1 MPPATA
7 PRIFRPHRHT
17 AVLPMDGSERRC
29 QRLQETFRR
38 TASCRRADHGKSC
51 RHFALVS
58 RGHRS
63 DRTPPRESPRH
74 FAARMDES
82 VIVGYYTSAEVH
94 PRSPARLLLSKE
106 RKKPMARN
114 DGIDRTFAR
123 NQDLPTLDDVAKV
136 QEHNER
142 EKDSYSNQDIDT
154 TQTHRNVHFKKPTDS
169 YAAMFD
175 QMIADGVISTRGLK
189 ADAVKYGELLF
200 DVNSAYF
207 HNHGGY
213 EYAKQFYADAYKA
226 AVEIVGGEQYI
237 LSAVMHADERNRA
250 MSEALGEDVYH
261 YHLHVVYIPVVEK
274 QILWSKRCKD
284 EFLRGTVKE
293 TITQV
298 SRSKKWESKPVLNED
313 GNPMLNAKGKKILKS
328 SYSVLQDDFFNFMR
342 AAGYTDVERGERGS
356 TEEHLTVTQ
365 FKLQAEQHR
374 LETVTGQVE
383 QAEQSLADAK
393 AATEKQK
400 KKLEALQKETKAAKT
415 IALTVQDIEE
425 MGKKNALTGNVSLT
439 PDQCDTLK
447 RYAVNGIIANADN
460 KRLKEKLASAEK
472 TISIWKQ
479 RYEAVNEKYMELKQK
494 AQPFLDAIEIA
505 SERVWAFVHAILARG
520 KETQEHKH
528 PMNKTVEEINKMIME
543 DAPME
548 EINDAIGYIDIYSCF
563 DPIFEPP
570 IDFLEECRKHWET
583 AQSSFRKTI
592 ERKIG
597 NTWYVIETECDGNEP
612 LADKVKRLIFSDKGG
627 IC

>member
-7 PRIFRPHRHT
+7 PRISRPHRHT

-29 QRLQETFRR
+29 QRLQETYRR

-123 NQDLPTLDDVAKV
+123 NQDLPTLDDVTKV

-284 EFLRGTVKE
+284 ESLRGTVKE

-298 SRSKKWESKPVLNED
+298 SRSKKWESKPVLDEN

-365 FKLQAEQHR
+365 FKVQAEQQR
-374 LETVTGQVE
+374 LEAVTGQVT

-400 KKLEALQKETKAAKT
+400 KKLEALKKETQAAKSVAMT
-415 IALTVQDIEE
+415 AHEIES
-425 MGKKNALTGNVSLT
+425 MGKKNPITGNVT
-439 PDQCDTLK
+439 MTADECRTLK
-447 RYAVNGIIANADN
+447 DYAVSSFAE
-460 KRLKEKLASAEK
+460 KSEKLKYKQKFEQADKNAK
-472 TISIWKQ
+472 IWKD
-479 RYEAVNEKYMELKQK
+479 RFEKLNKDYEELKQK

-505 SERVWAFVHAILARG
+505 SEKVWAFINAILARG
-520 KETQEHKH
+520 KELYEHKH
-528 PMNKTVEEINKMIME
+528 PARNRGQDMEI
-543 DAPME
+543 
-548 EINDAIGYIDIYSCF
+548 
-563 DPIFEPP
+563 
-570 IDFLEECRKHWET
+570 
-583 AQSSFRKTI
+583 
-592 ERKIG
+592 
-597 NTWYVIETECDGNEP
+597 
-612 LADKVKRLIFSDKGG
+612 
-627 IC
+627 

>member
-7 PRIFRPHRHT
+7 PRISRPHRHT

-284 EFLRGTVKE
+284 ESLRGTVKE

-298 SRSKKWESKPVLNED
+298 SRSKKWESKPVLDEN

-365 FKLQAEQHR
+365 FKVQAEQQR
-374 LETVTGQVE
+374 LEAVTGQVA

-400 KKLEALQKETKAAKT
+400 KKLEALKKETQAAKSVAMT
-415 IALTVQDIEE
+415 AHEIES
-425 MGKKNALTGNVSLT
+425 MGKKNPITGNVT
-439 PDQCDTLK
+439 MTADECRTLK
-447 RYAVNGIIANADN
+447 DYAVSSFAE
-460 KRLKEKLASAEK
+460 KSEKLKYKQKFEQADKNAK
-472 TISIWKQ
+472 IWKD
-479 RYEAVNEKYMELKQK
+479 RFEKLNKDYEELKQK

-505 SERVWAFVHAILARG
+505 SEKVWAFINAILAKG
-520 KETQEHKH
+520 KELYEHKH
-528 PMNKTVEEINKMIME
+528 PARNRGQDMEI
-543 DAPME
+543 
-548 EINDAIGYIDIYSCF
+548 
-563 DPIFEPP
+563 
-570 IDFLEECRKHWET
+570 
-583 AQSSFRKTI
+583 
-592 ERKIG
+592 
-597 NTWYVIETECDGNEP
+597 
-612 LADKVKRLIFSDKGG
+612 
-627 IC
+627 